1 MDTILN
7 ITLKKGVANPTNAVE
22 MPLMTSDSL
31 MFKGDEGNPFLA
43 PRGVFLIK
51 NHLFVSDTGQNRVFI
66 FKIED
71 WKFRAEN
78 SGLGIE
84 KSGLQVEPQPS
95 TLNLQP
101 LIVLGQTEKEDTGRN
116 AGKNVSAST
125 LQYPSGLW
133 SDGERL
139 IVADA
144 WNHRVLIW
152 HSLPTQNGQPADV
165 VIGQPDFE
173 SNEPNVKGIG
183 ATPTERSLNWCYGV
197 YSDGEKLW
205 IADTGNRRVLFFN
218 EIPTENYAAADAVIG
233 KPNFNERDYDNQ
245 DAIWP
250 YSVKISPD
258 GKMAITDT
266 QYYRVLLWN
275 DWKTAFT
282 QKADV
287 IIGQPDFDS
296 NGQNQ
301 FGLFPQKH
309 TLSWCYDSFFYK
321 NGLFVADTGN
331 SRILW
336 FEHTPSVSNAAATNL
351 IGKKDFNTGSENLDT
366 VFGTDKTLYWAFSI
380 CVEGDTIA
388 IADTGNH
395 RVFLKKIIQ

>member
-1 MDTILN
+1 MDNEILN
-7 ITLKKGVANPTNAVE
+7 ITLKKGMPLASETPLNLPPLVANSFV
-22 MPLMTSDSL
+22 
-31 MFKGDEGNPFLA
+31 FKGDEGNPFLA

-66 FKIED
+66 
-71 WKFRAEN
+71 WKNCPDTE
-78 SGLGIE
+78 GGYIM
-84 KSGLQVEPQPS
+84 PD
-95 TLNLQP
+95 
-101 LIVLGQTEKEDTGRN
+101 IVLGQIDKDDTGRN
-116 AGKNVSAST
+116 SGKKVSAST
-125 LQYPSGLW
+125 LQYPSGVW
-133 SDGERL
+133 SDGEKL

-152 HSLPTQNGQPADV
+152 HTMPTKNGQPADV

-183 ATPTERSLNWCYGV
+183 SNPTERSLNWCYGV
-197 YSDGEKLW
+197 FSDGEKLW

-218 EIPTENYAAADAVIG
+218 KIPTENYAAADGVIG

-266 QYYRVLLWN
+266 QYFRVLLWH
-275 DWKTAFT
+275 DWQTAFT

-287 IIGQPDFDS
+287 LIGQKDFDS
-296 NGQNQ
+296 SGANQ
-301 FGLFPQKH
+301 YGLYPQAH
-309 TLSWCYDSFFYK
+309 TLNWCYDTVFYK
-321 NGLFVADTGN
+321 NGIFVADTGN

-336 FEHTPSVSNAAATNL
+336 FETTPSVSNTVATNL
-351 IGKKDFNTGSENLDT
+351 IGKKDFNTGSENADT
-366 VFGTDKTLYWAFSI
+366 VFGTDKNLYWPFSI
-380 CVEGDTIA
+380 CIENDLIV

-395 RVFLKKIIQ
+395 RIYLNKLFI